1 MRHIADD
8 VKHHDAGAL
17 EKLFSATARK
27 NATDLGGGLKYFLP
41 VFPSGKLTSEIEDSG
56 LGSAEQ
62 NQDGYTEEL
71 YAFYEV
77 SAGGKKNMTSIS
89 PTFHPARRTRKV
101 LGSMPKGTSPT
112 PQYQDQ

>member
-27 NATDLGGGLKYFLP
+27 NATDLGGGLKYFLS
-41 VFPSGKLTSEIEDSG
+41 VFPFGKLTSEIEDSG

-71 YAFYEV
+71 YAVYEV
-77 SAGGKKNMTSIS
+77 SAGGKKI
-89 PTFHPARRTRKV
+89 
-101 LGSMPKGTSPT
+101 
-112 PQYQDQ
+112 